1 MTSPVTRA
9 QLAALTADLPSVS
22 DPKDSD
28 AHLALLRL
36 LYAVGRRD
44 LPLGRVFEGHVDA
57 LQIVTRY
64 GTPPQRAAAQHA
76 ARRGAAFGVWN
87 ADLPGEPLTLAADR
101 LSGGKAFA
109 SGAGLLSHA
118 LVSVDA
124 VGGRQLLLLDLAR
137 TPPAIDRSWWRVTGM
152 QRSET
157 HIVRWGDA
165 PIGPEAPIGL
175 PGDYVREP
183 FFGGGAIR
191 FAAVQAGGIA
201 GVVDAVREHLVTQR
215 RDQDPIQ
222 RGRLADLYGA
232 AQAAADAVT
241 RAARGWS
248 PDDIPFTLAL
258 VAAARTAVYSAGE
271 TVLTL
276 AQAAVGLQAMFV
288 DHPLATL
295 LTDLAV
301 YLRQPAPDLQ
311 RDRAG
316 EAVAGG
322 LLFAAL

>member
-1 MTSPVTRA
+1 MRPPLTRGEI
-9 QLAALTADLPSVS
+9 AALTADLPNLS
-22 DPKDSD
+22 DP
-28 AHLALLRL
+28 LGPEALLVLLRN
-36 LYAVGRRD
+36 LYAVGRCD

-64 GTPPQRAAAQHA
+64 GTGPQRAHAEAA
-76 ARRGAAFGVWN
+76 ARSGAAFGVWN
-87 ADLPGEPLTLAADR
+87 ADPPGEPLTLTGDR

-118 LVSVDA
+118 LVSVDGD
-124 VGGRQLLLLDLAR
+124 GGRQLLLVDLPR

-157 HIVRWGDA
+157 HLVRWHEAMLPPDA
-165 PIGPEAPIGL
+165 LIGK

-201 GVVDAVREHLVTQR
+201 GVVDAVRDHLVMQR

-222 RGRLADLYGA
+222 RGRLADLFGA
-232 AQAAADAVT
+232 AQAAADAIA
-241 RAARGWS
+241 RAARGWLVEDV
-248 PDDIPFTLAL
+248 PATLAL
-258 VAAARTAVYSAGE
+258 VAAVRAAVYAAGE
-271 TVLTL
+271 SVLTL
-276 AQAAVGLQAMFV
+276 AQGAVGVQAMFV
-288 DHPLATL
+288 DHPLAER
-295 LTDLAV
+295 LTDLTV

-316 EAVAGG
+316 EAVAAG
-322 LLFAAL
+322 LLSPAL